1 MENTDRGIVM
11 TEFNYAKI
19 ETPDGELIGYIAME
33 IGTENE
39 VDVLDYVAD
48 NGYVLTKSSKEE
60 YDGADDDFQEIIV
73 RE

>member
-1 MENTDRGIVM
+1 M

-33 IGTENE
+33 VGTENE
-39 VDVLDYVAD
+39 VAVLDYVAD

-60 YDGADDDFQEIIV
+60 YDGADDEYTEIEI
-73 RE
+73 R